1 MEETN
6 KHGWRVSLKVF
17 AFDTKE
23 EAREFQEKLNDAF
36 CDLVDGMPYAAF
48 SVVEDIE

>member
-1 MEETN
+1 MKEPT

-23 EAREFQEKLNDAF
+23 EAKEFEEKLIDAF
-36 CDLVDGMPYAAF
+36 CDLADGYAYAA
-48 SVVEDIE
+48 SSIVEEIQ